1 MPEIISLAKAADI
14 DCQKVLAILQSGA
27 IIAYPTDTIY
37 GLGVD
42 AFQPQAV
49 QKLLQLKG
57 RTAGKPISVLYAD
70 VPSLLSDFKHLNDYQ
85 RRVVKTLLP
94 GKITLILPLSSNSI
108 FPVEIS
114 ADGSVGV
121 RVISLE
127 PMNRIL
133 RQYPHPITTTSV
145 NPANAPP
152 AHSAAEIISYFGD
165 QISLILKYE
174 IADDSLPSTLVKV
187 GKSELEIIRIGAV
200 TMAEIEEKMKQL

>member
-1 MPEIISLAKAADI
+1 M
-14 DCQKVLAILQSGA
+14 
-27 IIAYPTDTIY
+27 
-37 GLGVD
+37 
-42 AFQPQAV
+42 
-49 QKLLQLKG
+49 
-57 RTAGKPISVLYAD
+57 
-70 VPSLLSDFKHLNDYQ
+70 
-85 RRVVKTLLP
+85 
-94 GKITLILPLSSNSI
+94 PLSSNSI